1 VSLSIKAVEWLWAR
15 LIAAYG
21 VRFMAQYEGVP
32 VADVKTD
39 WAHRLARFHDRRD
52 VILWALDNLPDAPPN
67 ALAFAR
73 LCAQAPAPVVPA
85 LPEPPADPERM
96 RAELAKLAP
105 VLSKPVQR
113 TDGRDWARRLVARAE
128 AGDRVSRAALAMARD
143 ALAGRTVL
151 ASEGA

>member
-1 VSLSIKAVEWLWAR
+1 MSLSIKAVEWLWAR
-15 LIAAYG
+15 LIATYG

-39 WAHRLARFHDRRD
+39 WANRLARFHDRREA
-52 VILWALDNLPDAPPN
+52 VLWALENLPDSPPN
-67 ALAFAR
+67 APAFAR

-85 LPEPPADPERM
+85 LPEPPADPVRV

-113 TDGRDWARRLVARAE
+113 ADGREWARRLLARAE
-128 AGDRVSRAALAMARD
+128 AGERLSITAVRMARE
-143 ALAGRTVL
+143 ALGRGV
-151 ASEGA
+151 AVGAQ